1 MSMLRVYLYGVDQK
15 IIIPAIGQT
24 EDGMLVE
31 IEPIKLF
38 PVTAVNR
45 WKNYIYNAIAGGPKE
60 IKGADQS
67 SNPGSAILDKLNLE
81 RWSDFERYSVM
92 YILHK
97 GPKFISVYSTGK
109 AEDGMWT
116 QGKSHRTFHP
126 RAPLDIVIGEMALD
140 ILKEPEAIPKQ
151 PKLLLG

>member
-1 MSMLRVYLYGVDQK
+1 MSMVRIYLYGVNQSVVV
-15 IIIPAIGQT
+15 PVMGRT

-31 IEPIKLF
+31 IEPVKLF
-38 PVTAVNR
+38 EVSDVNS
-45 WKNYIYNAIAGGPKE
+45 WKTFVLELLARGPKE
-60 IKGADQS
+60 IKAKDQS
-67 SNPGSAILDKLNLE
+67 TNPGSAILDKLNLE
-81 RWSDFERYSVM
+81 RWSDFERYAVM

-109 AEDGMWT
+109 TEDGMWT

-126 RAPLDIVIGEMALD
+126 RAPLDIVVSEMVGD
-140 ILKEPEAIPKQ
+140 ILKEPEALKKE